1 MKLPKAALE
10 PQFTP
15 SPSTS
20 IAEFLRA
27 TTAKVS
33 AMGLPAKI
41 ISITDQI
48 ISLCKNILRNN
59 IELVKSH
66 FILKVFTK

>member
-1 MKLPKAALE
+1 MKLPNAALE

-33 AMGLPAKI
+33 AMGLPAK
-41 ISITDQI
+41 
-48 ISLCKNILRNN
+48 
-59 IELVKSH
+59 E
-66 FILKVFTK
+66 FIL